1 MNWEVIG
8 TVAEIAAAIGV
19 VVSLIYLARQI
30 RQASLDSEVS
40 ANQEVSR
47 DYASLLSSVMND
59 ENADAFIKGLNS
71 YDALTP
77 VEKYKFDFCMA
88 GYLNIVEVIMIH
100 NAAGRGLDLLEMV
113 TDIFFLFVRPVTHK
127 ALRNKVIWFFPV
139 RGMMPLEGAVQVIL
153 EASPVPPSSSST
165 INVEPSVSI
174 NRNLLS
180 LNDPKLVSN
189 SYSAPDTALK
199 AYLSMSVPDSKLPD
213 VVDGTPTVVD
223 PPPPP
228 PPK

>member
-47 DYASLLSSVMND
+47 DYASLLSSVIND

-113 TDIFFLFVRPVTHK
+113 ADNFGPRVFAYPGAKDWWEHGNKGGFAKSTQDWVDMMFE
-127 ALRNKVIWFFPV
+127 RNAETPGFW
-139 RGMMPLEGAVQVIL
+139 
-153 EASPVPPSSSST
+153 EATS
-165 INVEPSVSI
+165 
-174 NRNLLS
+174 
-180 LNDPKLVSN
+180 
-189 SYSAPDTALK
+189 
-199 AYLSMSVPDSKLPD
+199 
-213 VVDGTPTVVD
+213 
-223 PPPPP
+223 
-228 PPK
+228 